1 MDRKNSTGPP
11 LPERVI
17 LEPAWSEYDL
27 LIGRLIDA
35 VEAEY
40 CPDRVIGIM
49 SGGMVPAIMVA
60 KYFKVQ
66 LAAMAVQSYEAG
78 SSGLCDRRGKVRF
91 GRELASVDYDFSGRI
106 LLVDDLT
113 DSGITMEY
121 SADWLRSRY
130 GEAVGEL
137 RTAVIWH
144 KTCSTWLPDFY
155 AAKVEPDGRGNY
167 PWIIQPFEKY
177 EKNRV

>member
-1 MDRKNSTGPP
+1 MDRKNSTDSLVG
-11 LPERVI
+11 ERAI
-17 LEPAWSEYDL
+17 FEPAWSEYDL

-35 VEAEY
+35 IEAEY

-60 KYFKVQ
+60 KYFNVQ

-78 SSGLCDRRGKVRF
+78 SSGLRDRRGKVRF

-113 DSGITMEY
+113 DSGVTMEY
-121 SADWLRSRY
+121 SVDWLRSRY

-144 KTCSTWLPDFY
+144 KTCSVWIPDFC
-155 AAKVEPDGRGNY
+155 AAVVEPDGQRQY

-177 EKNRV
+177 ERDRD